1 MLIRDRLPTK
11 PARPPDFCGQY
22 PILNFVST
30 FAESGALRSSAK
42 ARVECGGAAP
52 VEIPNNGLTVRRP
65 IDSFAVLRIYALPP
79 GTPADRVEI
88 LRGAF
93 TNALKDPRL
102 INEAERQGV
111 NISPLGGEQVGE
123 IVRKMAQ
130 TPAEVLEQYK
140 ILIGKK

>member
-1 MLIRDRLPTK
+1 M
-11 PARPPDFCGQY
+11 
-22 PILNFVST
+22 ST
-30 FAESGALRSSAK
+30 FAQSGALRSSAK

-52 VEIPNNGLTVRRP
+52 VKIPNNGLTVRRP

-79 GTPADRVEI
+79 GTPGDRVEI

-93 TNALKDPRL
+93 TNALRDPRL
-102 INEAERQGV
+102 VNEAKRQGV